1 MFLKKLTYKYNLTEL
16 FLLLISF
23 LIPLEKTTMRIAI
36 VVIAIV
42 ALIKGNYKVLSKKN
56 NWIKLTSTI
65 LWIFPFLQLLILNEL
80 NIHWSH
86 LETKLSLLL
95 FPIIILLGSELK
107 KDFIYEIL
115 RTFIIGCSLSVLI
128 CLIHSTYD
136 FIIYR
141 DSNYFF
147 YKKLSFM
154 HHPSYY
160 AMYLNFA
167 IGLIYLNMISLK
179 TKLKIENKWSWT
191 LIISFSL
198 FIILISSRTGWI
210 SNFIVNSVFIVIL
223 IKMKFLNRKHLIT
236 GFVML
241 FTLGCLMSLSTSL
254 KNRFNEIIKHT
265 IYAKEQSSYPSS
277 TSTRIKAWESAG
289 ELIQKNWLFGLGTG
303 SGSIELNKTYDLKG
317 YFSLKKKNTN
327 THNQYLQY
335 LLDHGLTGF
344 IFLLFFTIVLFI
356 LSFKDKHFL
365 YALLIFILMINFMTE
380 SILETQSGIVFFAL
394 FNTFFFCHWIDRKTQ
409 SVD

>member
-16 FLLLISF
+16 LLLLISF

-36 VVIAIV
+36 VVIAILT
-42 ALIKGNYKVLSKKN
+42 LIKSNYKVLSKKN
-56 NWIKLTSTI
+56 IWIKLTCTL

-107 KDFIYEIL
+107 KDFIYELL
-115 RTFIIGCSLSVLI
+115 RIFIIGCSFSIVI
-128 CLIHSTYD
+128 CLIHSSYNLIVYKD
-136 FIIYR
+136 L
-141 DSNYFF
+141 NYFF
-147 YKKLSFM
+147 YKKLSFL
-154 HHPSYY
+154 HHPGYY

-167 IGLIYLNMISLK
+167 IGLIYLNMVSSDS
-179 TKLKIENKWSWT
+179 KLKIKNKWSWT
-191 LIISFSL
+191 LIIAFTL
-198 FIILISSRTGWI
+198 FIVLISSRTGWI
-210 SNFIVNSVFIVIL
+210 SNLIINCIFIVIL
-223 IKMKFLNRKHLIT
+223 IKMKFFNRKHLIA

-241 FTLGCLMSLSTSL
+241 FAFGGIMNLSTSL
-254 KNRFNEIIKHT
+254 KNRFNELIKHT

-277 TSTRIKAWESAG
+277 TSTRIKAWESSV

-303 SGSIELNKTYDLKG
+303 RGGVELNKTYDSKE

-327 THNQYLQY
+327 THNQFLQY
-335 LLDHGLTGF
+335 LLDHGLIGF
-344 IFLLFFTIVLFI
+344 ILLLFFTIVLFI
-356 LSFKDKHFL
+356 LSFKDKYYQ
-365 YALLIFILMINFMTE
+365 YALLIFILIINFMTE

-394 FNTFFFCHWIDRKTQ
+394 FNTLFFFQLIDKKTLL
-409 SVD
+409 VD

>member
-16 FLLLISF
+16 LLLLISF

-36 VVIAIV
+36 VVIAILT
-42 ALIKGNYKVLSKKN
+42 LIKSNYKVLSKKN
-56 NWIKLTSTI
+56 NWIKLTCTL

-107 KDFIYEIL
+107 KDFIYELL
-115 RTFIIGCSLSVLI
+115 RIFIIGCSFSIVI
-128 CLIHSTYD
+128 CLIHSSYNLIVYKD
-136 FIIYR
+136 L
-141 DSNYFF
+141 NYFF
-147 YKKLSFM
+147 YKKLSFL
-154 HHPSYY
+154 HHPGYY

-167 IGLIYLNMISLK
+167 IGLIYLNMVSSDS
-179 TKLKIENKWSWT
+179 KLKIKNKWSWT
-191 LIISFSL
+191 LIIAFTL
-198 FIILISSRTGWI
+198 FIVLISSRTGWI
-210 SNFIVNSVFIVIL
+210 SNLIINCIFIVIL
-223 IKMKFLNRKHLIT
+223 IKMKFFNRKHLIA

-241 FTLGCLMSLSTSL
+241 FAFGGIMNLSTSL
-254 KNRFNEIIKHT
+254 KNRFNELIKHT

-277 TSTRIKAWESAG
+277 TSTRIKAWESSV

-303 SGSIELNKTYDLKG
+303 RGVVELNKTYDSKE

-327 THNQYLQY
+327 THNQFLQY
-335 LLDHGLTGF
+335 LLDHGLIGF
-344 IFLLFFTIVLFI
+344 ILLLFFTIVLFI
-356 LSFKDKHFL
+356 LSFKDKHYQ
-365 YALLIFILMINFMTE
+365 YALLIFILIINFMTE

-394 FNTFFFCHWIDRKTQ
+394 FNTLFFFQLIDKKTLL
-409 SVD
+409 VD